1 MPKNFVLFS
10 GLALLLFGLC
20 LWHLHAGQ
28 LSIGIG
34 DFWSAVVDGGNS
46 TEELIARE
54 FRIPRMLTAV
64 IAGGGLAVAG
74 MIMQT
79 LFNNP
84 LAGPYVLGISSGSS
98 LFVALC
104 TMTGIPFL
112 QSNMGLVGG
121 AFSGA
126 LIFGAIILFFS
137 FFIRSS
143 VSLLLVGLMLG
154 SFTGSLISIL
164 EATSTASELKS
175 FTMWTMGS
183 LQNVQFSDLTVLIA
197 LFIPAV
203 SLLFLLTK
211 PLNVLLLGDKE
222 AQQLGLNMQVVRVAC
237 ISVTAL
243 FTGLITAF
251 CGPIAFVGLAVPN
264 MSRLLFRTQN
274 HRILLPANLLIGAS
288 FIILGDILI
297 QLLESSIIL
306 PINVFTSLLGAPIV
320 IFIILKRMK

>member
-1 MPKNFVLFS
+1 MPKHFVLFS
-10 GLALLLFGLC
+10 GLIVVMLALC
-20 LWHLHAGQ
+20 IWHLNAGQ
-28 LSIGIG
+28 LGIGIG
-34 DFWSAVVDGGNS
+34 EFWTAIIEGGNS
-46 TEELIARE
+46 THEIIARE

-64 IAGGGLAVAG
+64 AAGGGLAVSG

-112 QSNMGLVGG
+112 QSNLGLVGG
-121 AFSGA
+121 AFTGA
-126 LIFGAIILFFS
+126 LLFGGIILFFS

-143 VSLLLVGLMLG
+143 VSLLLIGLMLG

-164 EATSTASELKS
+164 EATSVAGELKS

-183 LQNVQFSDLTVLIA
+183 LQNVQFKDIPMLFA
-197 LFIPAV
+197 LFIPALF
-203 SLLFLLTK
+203 LLFFLTK
-211 PLNVLLLGDKE
+211 PLNVLLLGDHD
-222 AQQLGLNMQVVRVAC
+222 AQQLGMNIKVVRIVC

-274 HRILLPANLLIGAS
+274 HHVLLPANLLIGAS
-288 FIILGDILI
+288 FILFGDILI
-297 QLLESSIIL
+297 QLLESTIIL

>member
-1 MPKNFVLFS
+1 MTKNFLLFS
-10 GLALLLFGLC
+10 GLTFLMIGLC
-20 LWHLHAGQ
+20 LWHLQAGQ
-28 LSIGIG
+28 LGISMG
-34 DFWSAVVDGGNS
+34 DFWSALFDGGDS
-46 TEELIARE
+46 TKEIIARE
-54 FRIPRMLTAV
+54 FRIPRMITAL
-64 IAGGGLAVAG
+64 IAGGGLAVSG

-104 TMTGIPFL
+104 TMTGIPLL
-112 QSNMGLVGG
+112 QSNLGVVGG
-121 AFSGA
+121 AFIGA
-126 LIFGAIILFFS
+126 MVFGGIILFFS
-137 FFIRSS
+137 YFIRSS

-164 EATSTASELKS
+164 EATSTAGELKS

-183 LQNVQFSDLTVLIA
+183 LQNVQFTDLTLL
-197 LFIPAV
+197 LFIYLP
-203 SLLFLLTK
+203 SLFLLVLLIK
-211 PLNVLLLGDKE
+211 PLNALLLGDQE
-222 AQQLGLNMQVVRVAC
+222 AQQLGLNIKIVRISC
-237 ISVTAL
+237 IAITAL

-264 MSRLLFRTQN
+264 VSRLLFRTQN
-274 HRILLPANLLIGAS
+274 HRILLAANLLIGAS
-288 FIILGDILI
+288 FLLFGDILI
-297 QLLESSIIL
+297 QLIESKVIL

>member
-1 MPKNFVLFS
+1 MTKNFVLFS
-10 GLALLLFGLC
+10 GLTFLMIGLC

-28 LSIGIG
+28 LGISMG
-34 DFWSAVVDGGNS
+34 DFWSALINGGDS
-46 TEELIARE
+46 TKEIIARE
-54 FRIPRMLTAV
+54 FRIPRMITAL
-64 IAGGGLAVAG
+64 IAGGGLAVSG

-104 TMTGIPFL
+104 TMTGIPLL
-112 QSNMGLVGG
+112 QSNIGVVGG
-121 AFSGA
+121 AFIGA
-126 LIFGAIILFFS
+126 MVFGGIILFFS

-164 EATSTASELKS
+164 EATSAAGELKS

-183 LQNVQFSDLTVLIA
+183 LQNIQFTDLTLLLSIY
-197 LFIPAV
+197 LP
-203 SLLFLLTK
+203 SLFLLVLLIK
-211 PLNVLLLGDKE
+211 PLNALLLGDQE
-222 AQQLGLNMQVVRVAC
+222 AQQLGLNIKFVR
-237 ISVTAL
+237 ISSIAVTAL

-264 MSRLLFRTQN
+264 VSRLLFRTQN

-288 FIILGDILI
+288 FLLFGDILI
-297 QLLESSIIL
+297 QLLESKVIL

>member
-1 MPKNFVLFS
+1 MTKNFVLFS
-10 GLALLLFGLC
+10 SLAFLMIGFC

-28 LSIGIG
+28 MEISMV
-34 DFWSAVVDGGNS
+34 DFWTALVDGGNS
-46 TEELIARE
+46 TKEIIARE
-54 FRIPRMLTAV
+54 FRIPRMITAL
-64 IAGGGLAVAG
+64 IAGGGLAVSG

-104 TMTGIPFL
+104 TMTGIPLL
-112 QSNMGLVGG
+112 QSNLGVVGG
-121 AFSGA
+121 AFIGA
-126 LIFGAIILFFS
+126 MVFGGIILFFS

-143 VSLLLVGLMLG
+143 VSLLLIGLMLG

-164 EATSTASELKS
+164 EATSAAGELKS

-183 LQNVQFSDLTVLIA
+183 LQNVQFTDLTLLLSIYLPSLFFLVLLI
-197 LFIPAV
+197 
-203 SLLFLLTK
+203 K
-211 PLNVLLLGDKE
+211 PLNALLLGDQE
-222 AQQLGLNMQVVRVAC
+222 AQQLGLNIKFVRILC
-237 ISVTAL
+237 IAVTAL
-243 FTGLITAF
+243 FTGLITAY

-264 MSRLLFRTQN
+264 VSRLLFRTQN

-288 FIILGDILI
+288 FLIFGDILI
-297 QLLESSIIL
+297 QLIESKVIL

-320 IFIILKRMK
+320 ILIILKRMK

>member
-1 MPKNFVLFS
+1 MTKNFVLFS
-10 GLALLLFGLC
+10 GLSFLLIGLC

-28 LSIGIG
+28 LGISMG
-34 DFWSAVVDGGNS
+34 DFWSALVEGGNS
-46 TEELIARE
+46 SKEIIARE
-54 FRIPRMLTAV
+54 FRIPRMITAL
-64 IAGGGLAVAG
+64 IAGGGLAVSG

-104 TMTGIPFL
+104 TMTGIPLL
-112 QSNMGLVGG
+112 QSNLGIVGG
-121 AFSGA
+121 AFIGA
-126 LIFGAIILFFS
+126 MVFGGIILFFS

-164 EATSTASELKS
+164 EATSSAGELKS

-183 LQNVQFSDLTVLIA
+183 LQNVQFTDITLL
-197 LFIPAV
+197 LFIFMP
-203 SLLFLLTK
+203 SLFLLVLLIK
-211 PLNVLLLGDKE
+211 PLNVLLLGDHE
-222 AQQLGLNMQVVRVAC
+222 AQQLGLNIKFVRISC
-237 ISVTAL
+237 IAVTAL

-264 MSRLLFRTQN
+264 VSRLLFRSQN
-274 HRILLPANLLIGAS
+274 HRILLSSNLLIGGS
-288 FIILGDILI
+288 FLLFGDILI
-297 QLLESSIIL
+297 QLLESIVIL

>member
-1 MPKNFVLFS
+1 MPKHFVLFS
-10 GLALLLFGLC
+10 GLIGVLLGLC
-20 LWHLHAGQ
+20 IWHLNAGQ
-28 LSIGIG
+28 LGIG
-34 DFWSAVVDGGNS
+34 VGEFWTAILDGGNS
-46 TEELIARE
+46 TKEIIARE
-54 FRIPRMLTAV
+54 FRIPRMITAL

-104 TMTGIPFL
+104 TMTGIPLL
-112 QSNMGLVGG
+112 QSNLGIVGG
-121 AFSGA
+121 AFIGA
-126 LIFGAIILFFS
+126 LVFGGIILFFS

-164 EATSTASELKS
+164 EATSAAGELKS

-183 LQNVQFSDLTVLIA
+183 LQNVQFKDISMLFA
-197 LFIPAV
+197 LFIPALFL
-203 SLLFLLTK
+203 LLFLTK
-211 PLNVLLLGDKE
+211 PLNVLLLGDHD
-222 AQQLGLNMQVVRVAC
+222 AQQLGMNIKVVRIVC

-264 MSRLLFRTQN
+264 ISRLLFRTQN
-274 HRILLPANLLIGAS
+274 HRVLLPANLLIGAS
-288 FIILGDILI
+288 FILLGDILI
-297 QLLESSIIL
+297 QLLESTIIL

>member
-1 MPKNFVLFS
+1 MSKNFVVFS
-10 GLALLLFGLC
+10 GLTLLMLGLC
-20 LWHLHAGQ
+20 LWHLQAGQ
-28 LSIGIG
+28 FGVRLG
-34 DFWSAVVDGGNS
+34 DFWSALVNGGAS
-46 TEELIARE
+46 TNEMIAKE
-54 FRIPRMLTAV
+54 FRIPRMLTALV
-64 IAGGGLAVAG
+64 AGGGLAVSG

-79 LFNNP
+79 LFKNA

-112 QSNMGLVGG
+112 QSNMGIVGG
-121 AFSGA
+121 AFIGA
-126 LIFGAIILFFS
+126 LVFGAIILFFS
-137 FFIRSS
+137 FFIHSS

-164 EATSTASELKS
+164 EATSSAGELKS

-183 LQNVQFSDLTVLIA
+183 LQNVQFSDLGLLFA
-197 LFIPAV
+197 LFIPA
-203 SLLFLLTK
+203 LIALFFLSK
-211 PLNVLLLGDKE
+211 PLNVLLLGDQE
-222 AQQLGLNMQVVRVAC
+222 AQQLGLNIKTVRVVC

-264 MSRLLFRTQN
+264 MSRILFRTQN
-274 HRILLPANLLIGAS
+274 HRILLPANLLIGSS
-288 FIILGDILI
+288 FILLGDILI